1 MYVYMLRCD
10 DGTLYTGFAVDVM
23 KRLKTHQTGKGARYT
38 RTRLPVVL
46 CYCEKL
52 ATKSEALRREH
63 AIKKLSR
70 QQKEALL
77 QSNQNCLYDVDVE
90 RARMIDVT

>member
-1 MYVYMLRCD
+1 MDVKDFTTMYVYMLRCD

-23 KRLKTHQTGKGARYT
+23 KRWKKHQTGKGARYT

-70 QQKEALL
+70 QQKEALI
-77 QSNQNCLYDVDVE
+77 QSNQNCLYDVDV
-90 RARMIDVT
+90 